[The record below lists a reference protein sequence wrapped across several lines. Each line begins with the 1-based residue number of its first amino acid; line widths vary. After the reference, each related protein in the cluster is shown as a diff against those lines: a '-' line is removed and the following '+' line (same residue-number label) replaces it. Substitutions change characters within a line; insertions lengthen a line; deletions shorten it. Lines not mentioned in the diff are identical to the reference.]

1 MPTAISTSAINLV
14 ENKKREILTLCP
26 FSRSDAFTLPI
37 PIELKRRDLTPDMP
51 QEQKH

>member
-26 FSRSDAFTLPI
+26 SSRSKAFAFPF
-37 PIELKRRDLTPDMP
+37 
-51 QEQKH
+51 